1 MQLSDL
7 TPEQLQILIRMLGQG
22 GGQPTFGQGGQPTVG
37 AGGQP
42 GFGPGSPS
50 VTYGQGQPRN
60 PLLGPQPGGPQQLGG
75 APQSMLMRYLLG
87 SGMSPEQLMQL
98 LGGNAQ
104 QINLQ
109 PPAGGGY

>member
-7 TPEQLQILIRMLGQG
+7 TPDQLQILLRMLGQG
-22 GGQPTFGQGGQPTVG
+22 GGQPSFGQGGQPTVG

-60 PLLGPQPGGPQQLGG
+60 PLLGPQGGGPQLGG